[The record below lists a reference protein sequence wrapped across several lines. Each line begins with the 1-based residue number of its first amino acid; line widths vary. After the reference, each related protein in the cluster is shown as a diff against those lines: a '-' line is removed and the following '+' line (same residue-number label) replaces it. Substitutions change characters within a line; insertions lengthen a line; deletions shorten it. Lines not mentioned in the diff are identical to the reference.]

1 MKPRTFLAGS
11 AVALALLLLLG
22 FGGWLF
28 SLPPASVVS
37 APQVPES
44 EMAAMLAGC
53 AVSLLWF

>member
-37 APQVPES
+37 AARGW
-44 EMAAMLAGC
+44 M
-53 AVSLLWF
+53 